1 MTTMMMGRR
10 HCLRRRCDRRLTRRR
25 RQRGPQDDS
34 GRRRRRRCLRLRRRR
49 FPPRGEAFRRGES
62 EEVMPADAAAVGME
76 RTPSSSK
83 SGGCRCAL
91 APRAGR
97 GRASPPRRRRRSSF
111 SDGSSAFSFF
121 LSFLRFVSFRFEIK
135 SARIGP
141 RKFNFCGNRF
151 SFFSVFSKGISRR
164 MYVWVGL
171 RMLCGSQSMF
181 GDECLSGSD
190 PSRYHLSRPL
200 SARRR
205 QNCSAAAAVRVL
217 FDAFSIK
224 GSGIDNR

>member
-1 MTTMMMGRR
+1 LSSSS
-10 HCLRRRCDRRLTRRR
+10 LR
-25 RQRGPQDDS
+25 
-34 GRRRRRRCLRLRRRR
+34 
-49 FPPRGEAFRRGES
+49 
-62 EEVMPADAAAVGME
+62 PAAN
-76 RTPSSSK
+76 PSSSPK
-83 SGGCRCAL
+83 
-91 APRAGR
+91 
-97 GRASPPRRRRRSSF
+97 RASRRFRASSTSKMPSPSPPSFPPSRGSVPPRRIRGGDAGRCCCCRDGTNPEQQQKRGVPVRSRPPCRERASIAAAEAKAVVVF
-111 SDGSSAFSFF
+111 GRLLCIFF
-121 LSFLRFVSFRFEIK
+121 LSFFPSFRFVSFRFEIK